1 MWHKVYFNSQNI
13 EHETAKATLIKM
25 PNKSEYA
32 GYKFW
37 HPSKCVRTLSK
48 GNGYFKTFS
57 YTDNWEFTIFKSN
70 KKGERTAE
78 QTLTAEDMEI
88 AFDVVNKQ
96 IGVDASTESYL
107 EIEEPKK
114 VDKTVKDL
122 VFRINPEKD

>member
-1 MWHKVYFNSQNI
+1 MTEWKTINFNKQNI
-13 EHETAKATLIKM
+13 EHETVKAVLIKM
-25 PNKSEYA
+25 PNNSEWY

-57 YTDNWEFTIFKSN
+57 YTENWEFTIFKSN

-78 QTLTAEDMEI
+78 QILTAEDMEI
-88 AFDVVNKQ
+88 TFDVVNEQ
-96 IGVDASTESYL
+96 ISANASTESYL

-114 VDKTVKDL
+114 VDKTVS
-122 VFRINPEKD
+122 INNELKR

>member
-1 MWHKVYFNSQNI
+1 MAEWKTINFNAQNI
-13 EHETAKATLIKM
+13 KHETAKAVLIKM
-25 PNKSEYA
+25 PNNSEWN
-32 GYKFW
+32 GYTFW
-37 HPSKCVRTLSK
+37 HPSKCVRTLIK

-96 IGVDASTESYL
+96 IGVDAST
-107 EIEEPKK
+107 
-114 VDKTVKDL
+114 
-122 VFRINPEKD
+122 

>member
-1 MWHKVYFNSQNI
+1 MAEWQTINFNSQNI
-13 EHETAKATLIKM
+13 EHETAKAVLIKM
-25 PNKSEYA
+25 PNNSEWS

-57 YTDNWEFTIFKSN
+57 YTENWEFTIFKSN

-78 QTLTAEDMEI
+78 QILTAEDMEI
-88 AFDVVNKQ
+88 AFDVVNEQ
-96 IGVDASTESYL
+96 ISVDASTESYL

-114 VDKTVKDL
+114 VDKTVS
-122 VFRINPEKD
+122 INNELKR

>member
-1 MWHKVYFNSQNI
+1 MTEWKTINFNKQNI
-13 EHETAKATLIKM
+13 EHETAKAVLIKM
-25 PNKSEYA
+25 PNNSEWH

-57 YTDNWEFTIFKSN
+57 YTENWEFTIFKSN

-78 QTLTAEDMEI
+78 QILTAEDMEI
-88 AFDVVNKQ
+88 AFDVVNEQ
-96 IGVDASTESYL
+96 ISADASTESYL

-114 VDKTVKDL
+114 VDKTVS
-122 VFRINPEKD
+122 INNELKR